1 MSDNKDEKFRTVCPE
16 SAKEIVTSENFVK
29 NALFDMKDGQFQNG
43 LSWRMKQC
51 RAVRTLFSNGWKRE
65 DILKEFRHNG
75 MTALTANK
83 IIDDAL
89 C

>member
-1 MSDNKDEKFRTVCPE
+1 MTENKKEEFRKAFPE
-16 SAKEIVTSENFVK
+16 STKILETEENAVK
-29 NALFDMKDGQFQNG
+29 DALFNMKDKQFQAG
-43 LSWRMKQC
+43 LTWRMKQC
-51 RAVRTLFSNGWKRE
+51 EAVRVLTSKGWSKE

-75 MTALTANK
+75 LTALTANK